1 MLCACAK
8 PRSESVEFVI
18 CYRKTQYSFRARHG
32 MMLSMSKRMRAV
44 KVPTRVQTSSRRRQV
59 KQRKTFTLSPQSVA
73 FLEELSAERSARGQE
88 SVSAVLDDLLMSF
101 GEEKRRRE
109 MEHSTQK
116 YYDMRSPQDEEE
128 EIAWAKFALSQF
140 PVWEGPK
147 GETK

>member
-1 MLCACAK
+1 
-8 PRSESVEFVI
+8 
-18 CYRKTQYSFRARHG
+18 
-32 MMLSMSKRMRAV
+32 MSKRMRAV

-116 YYDMRSPQDEEE
+116 YYDMRSPQEEEE
-128 EIAWAKFALSQF
+128 EIAWTKFALSQF
-140 PVWEGPK
+140 PAWEGPK

>member
-1 MLCACAK
+1 
-8 PRSESVEFVI
+8 
-18 CYRKTQYSFRARHG
+18 
-32 MMLSMSKRMRAV
+32 MSKRMRAV
-44 KVPTRVQTSSRRRQV
+44 KVPTGAKTFSRGRQV

-73 FLEELSAERSARGQE
+73 FLEQLSAERSAHGQE
-88 SVSAVLDDLLMSF
+88 SVSAVLDDLLLSF

-109 MEHSTQK
+109 MERSTQK
-116 YYDMRSPQDEEE
+116 YYDKRSPQDEEE